1 MKKIKFCPKS
11 FFIIALLALFF
22 TACNDNDDSNQTAR
36 MMVRMTDAPGD
47 YDEVNIDVQDIM
59 IKTST
64 DTGEEGWE
72 SIVSDDFVPGVYNLL
87 DLTGGVS
94 LLLADNVVPAGEL
107 GQIRLVLGE
116 NNTLVKGD
124 EVIDLS
130 TPSAMQSGLKLMVN
144 QTLQAGAT
152 YEFVL
157 DFDVSKSI
165 VTAGTS
171 GSFNLKP
178 VIRVSATATSG
189 AIKGKIDPILEG
201 YQVEASVQVG
211 DLDPII
217 ALVNEETGM
226 FQLNGVP
233 AGTYTVTLTPNVASG
248 KTPIVIENVVVEN
261 GEVTDVGS
269 VAFE

>member
-1 MKKIKFCPKS
+1 MKKIKFRPQL
-11 FFIIALLALFF
+11 FFIIVFLATFF

-47 YDEVNIDVQDIM
+47 YDAVYINVQDIK
-59 IKTST
+59 IKAST
-64 DTGEEGWE
+64 DTGEEGWV
-72 SIVSDDFVPGVYNLL
+72 SIASDEFVPGEQNLL

-107 GQIRLVLGE
+107 GQIRLVLGDG
-116 NNTLVKGD
+116 NYFVKDGVD
-124 EVIDLS
+124 YPLA
-130 TPSAMQSGLKLMVN
+130 TPSAMQSGLKLQVN

-189 AIKGKIDPILEG
+189 VIKGKIDPILEG
-201 YQVEASVQVG
+201 YQVLASVQVG
-211 DLDPII
+211 EADPIT
-217 ALVNEETGM
+217 AYADETGM

-233 AGTYTVTLTPNVASG
+233 AGTYTLTLTPDAASG
-248 KTPIVIENVVVEN
+248 KTPIVVENVMVEN